1 MKINH
6 NISAI
11 IANNQLFKSENKLA
25 ASVERLSS
33 GLKINHS
40 ADDPAGMAISQKM
53 RSQIKGLSRASD
65 NALDGV
71 SVIETAEGALGE
83 VHNILQRMRELAVQA
98 ANETYTLED
107 RENVQNEIEA
117 LQTEI
122 DRISRDTEFNKTSLL
137 DGSLDQRG
145 YTDKDAVKVST
156 YSQEVPLG
164 EYKLTVSAVSEPA
177 QITAGAPVAITEDL
191 AGKMVIN
198 GETIS
203 LKAGDTADEV
213 YEKIRNLGE
222 SLSIDVFYDASGNMV
237 FQTADKGSNYEIEIS
252 FSNDDLETALGI
264 TTTSA
269 AGKDAEVTLG
279 SGFQNTATYKADG
292 DYLTITDR
300 SGFSMDV
307 NLDSES
313 ITVPLETTIDIMDVG
328 TMILQV
334 GANEGQ
340 TIGLKIPKV
349 DCETLRITNLNVCS
363 TRGASM
369 AIEKIDE
376 AINRV
381 SNTRGS
387 LGAYQNR
394 LERTVTN
401 LDTSEE
407 SLTQALSRIED
418 VDMAE
423 EMTEYTQANVL
434 QQAGVSVLA
443 QANDLPQT
451 VLQLLQ

>member
-1 MKINH
+1 MN
-6 NISAI
+6 
-11 IANNQLFKSENKLA
+11 
-25 ASVERLSS
+25 
-33 GLKINHS
+33 
-40 ADDPAGMAISQKM
+40 
-53 RSQIKGLSRASD
+53 
-65 NALDGV
+65 
-71 SVIETAEGALGE
+71 
-83 VHNILQRMRELAVQA
+83 
-98 ANETYTLED
+98 
-107 RENVQNEIEA
+107 
-117 LQTEI
+117 
-122 DRISRDTEFNKTSLL
+122 
-137 DGSLDQRG
+137 
-145 YTDKDAVKVST
+145 VST
-156 YSQEVPLG
+156 YSEEVPVG
-164 EYKLTVSAVSEPA
+164 EYKLTVTSVAESA
-177 QITAGAPVAITEDL
+177 QIKAGAPVAITAATE
-191 AGKMVIN
+191 GNIVIN
-198 GETIS
+198 GEVVS
-203 LKAGDTADEV
+203 FKAGETADEV
-213 YEKIRNLGE
+213 YTKLRDLGE
-222 SLSIDVFYDASGNMV
+222 SLSIDVSYDNNGNMV
-237 FQTADKGSNYEIEIS
+237 FKTNDKGSDYTIEINY
-252 FSNDDLETALGI
+252 SNDALANALGI
-264 TTTSA
+264 TTTEA
-269 AGKDAEVTLG
+269 AGKDAVVTLG
-279 SGFQNTATYKADG
+279 DGFEKTATYDADG

-300 SGFSMDV
+300 SGFSMDI
-307 NLDSES
+307 NLDSDS
-313 ITVPLETTIDIMDVG
+313 ITTPLETTIDIMDVG

-363 TRGASM
+363 TRGAGM

-376 AINRV
+376 AIDRV
-381 SNTRGS
+381 SKSRAS